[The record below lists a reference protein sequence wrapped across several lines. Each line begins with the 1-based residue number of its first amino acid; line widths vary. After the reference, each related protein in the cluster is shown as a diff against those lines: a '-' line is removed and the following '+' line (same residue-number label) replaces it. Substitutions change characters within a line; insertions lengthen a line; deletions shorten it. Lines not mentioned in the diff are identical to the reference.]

1 MTIIGMIQSLETIA
15 KMGEEVRDFIQEVLP
30 SDDQTILSSF
40 LT

>member
-1 MTIIGMIQSLETIA
+1 MTIIEMIQSLETIA
-15 KMGEEVRDFIQEVLP
+15 KMGEEVRDFIQEMLP